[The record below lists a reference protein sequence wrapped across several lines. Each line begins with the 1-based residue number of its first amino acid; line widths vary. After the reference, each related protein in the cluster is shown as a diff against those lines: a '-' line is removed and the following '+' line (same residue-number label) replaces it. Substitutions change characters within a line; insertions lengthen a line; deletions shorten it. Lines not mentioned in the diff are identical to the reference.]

1 MTPAKS
7 KLNLPTVMSNTPKRG
22 RGRPKGSTSFIS
34 IKLADLVNNLGLNA
48 KVSVSKRWLEG
59 IGFEIEESPAPA
71 PAPAPAPVMTI
82 SSTTDEPN
90 SEEVIQFE
98 IH

>member
-1 MTPAKS
+1 
-7 KLNLPTVMSNTPKRG
+7 MSNTPKRG

-34 IKLADLVNNLGLNA
+34 IKVADLINNLGPNA
-48 KVSVSKRWLEG
+48 KVPVGKKWLED
-59 IGFEIEESPAPA
+59 IGFEIDDS
-71 PAPAPAPVMTI
+71 PAPAPVMTI

-90 SEEVIQFE
+90 PEELIQFE

>member
-1 MTPAKS
+1 MTPAES

-34 IKLADLVNNLGLNA
+34 IKVADLINNLGPNA
-48 KVSVSKRWLEG
+48 KVPVGKKWLED
-59 IGFEIEESPAPA
+59 IGFEIDDS
-71 PAPAPAPVMTI
+71 PAPAPVMTI

-90 SEEVIQFE
+90 PEELIQFE

>member
-1 MTPAKS
+1 MTPAES

-34 IKLADLVNNLGLNA
+34 IKVADLINNLGPNA
-48 KVSVSKRWLEG
+48 KVPVGKKWLED
-59 IGFEIEESPAPA
+59 IGFEIDDSPAPA
-71 PAPAPAPVMTI
+71 LAPAPVMTI

-90 SEEVIQFE
+90 PEELIQFE

>member
-1 MTPAKS
+1 MLTPEKS
-7 KLNLPTVMSNTPKRG
+7 QLNLPTVMSNTPKRG

-48 KVSVSKRWLEG
+48 KVSVNKRWLEG

-71 PAPAPAPVMTI
+71 PVMTI
-82 SSTTDEPN
+82 SSNTDEPN

>member
-71 PAPAPAPVMTI
+71 PAPVMTI

>member
-1 MTPAKS
+1 MLTPAKS
-7 KLNLPTVMSNTPKRG
+7 ELNLPTVMSNTPKRG

-71 PAPAPAPVMTI
+71 PAPVMTI